1 MPASSLTNLTVY
13 GSGFGVPQ
21 NQLSVTAT
29 RRGQQTADC
38 EALAK
43 LELLRE
49 KQAETLRALRQ
60 TLIAN
65 GIDSL
70 DEQAKALCLP
80 RSTTWFVLQSNY
92 KCRGLN
98 AAQVVR
104 MLRSQRLPEN
114 VRSIIVRYVH
124 ERSIGAYGHT
134 AVMRRKFAV
143 RLQKLGCSS
152 FEVLPLQACGRSNQK

>member
-1 MPASSLTNLTVY
+1 MA
-13 GSGFGVPQ
+13 Q
-21 NQLSVTAT
+21 NQLAVSAT
-29 RRGQQTADC
+29 QRHQQAADH
-38 EALAK
+38 EAPAT
-43 LELLRE
+43 LELLRA
-49 KQAETLRALRQ
+49 KQVETLRALRQ
-60 TLIAN
+60 ALIAN
-65 GIDSL
+65 GIDSI

-114 VRSIIVRYVH
+114 VRSVIVRYVH

-143 RLQKLGCSS
+143 RLQKLGWSS
-152 FEVLPLQACGRSNQK
+152 FVVLPLQACGRSNQE